1 MKTVEIIC
9 IVIFIILFLIQT
21 YCNIKLS
28 WLDDEYEKLVDKLN
42 DDKLKMSFIK
52 NYANNKKLNGIFAI
66 IALIMGFIIGIGL
79 TNSDFQKMGVREYLR
94 GNVEVKQKTVY
105 EDSVLIK
112 CDTIINLK

>member
-21 YCNIKLS
+21 YCNIKFS
-28 WLDDEYEKLVDKLN
+28 SLDDKYEKLVDELN
-42 DDKLKMSFIK
+42 DDKLKISFIK
-52 NYANNKKLNGIFAI
+52 NHEKNKKLSGIFAL
-66 IALIMGFIIGIGL
+66 IALIMGLIIAIGL
-79 TNSDFQKMGVREYLR
+79 FNSDFQKMGVKEYLR

-105 EDSVLIK
+105 EDSVFIK